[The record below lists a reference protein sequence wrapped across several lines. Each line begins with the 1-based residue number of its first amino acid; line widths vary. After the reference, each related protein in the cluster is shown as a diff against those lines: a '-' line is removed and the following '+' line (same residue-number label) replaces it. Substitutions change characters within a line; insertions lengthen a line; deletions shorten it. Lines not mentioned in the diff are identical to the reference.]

1 LEQISVKESPD
12 VLLNEPVVTALSK
25 RTFRPAQLNGE
36 PVPAKVL
43 MGIPLWLPQ

>member
-1 LEQISVKESPD
+1 VEAGPD
-12 VLLNEPVVTALSK
+12 DMLNEPVVTALRK
-25 RTFRPAQLNGE
+25 WTLRPAQLNGE